1 MAILDRFLKP
11 GFVFVDVGANVGVFT
26 LKAAKEVG
34 ESGLVI
40 AIEPFIE
47 SAVQLSRNITNN
59 RLFNCRVR
67 NLCLSRTTSHG
78 QLYLNNMQPNSFS
91 LTKDSH
97 GTMSLS
103 VLCVSL
109 TDLCKWEAIDRL
121 DYLKIDAEG
130 AEDMILEGG
139 VEIIERFR
147 PIIQVEIIKTSSS
160 LPSGYRRFSSSVGIN
175 NLLIPSERDEAIEAA
190 MAAGWTDIA

>member
-1 MAILDRFLKP
+1 
-11 GFVFVDVGANVGVFT
+11 
-26 LKAAKEVG
+26 
-34 ESGLVI
+34 
-40 AIEPFIE
+40 
-47 SAVQLSRNITNN
+47 
-59 RLFNCRVR
+59 
-67 NLCLSRTTSHG
+67 
-78 QLYLNNMQPNSFS
+78 
-91 LTKDSH
+91 
-97 GTMSLS
+97 MSLS